1 MAGYLFIAVYTDV
14 NGYSGECLYYYLTF
28 FINFI
33 CFLFSI
39 ISVMVLSRT

>member
-14 NGYSGECLYYYLTF
+14 NGYSNEWLCYYLTF

-33 CFLFSI
+33 YFLLFQ
-39 ISVMVLSRT
+39 